1 MGRVIFLVIFLSVQL
16 LPLKFNLGSAQ
27 EKTMHIK
34 IDIGGKEFF
43 ATLNDSEAS
52 RDFASM
58 MPLTLQLEDYAGAEK
73 ISDLPARLSTAGSPD
88 GSSAVK
94 GDLCLYAPWGNLALF
109 YKSQRYAP
117 GLIKLGQLDNP
128 ARFPFNEKTLSATFE
143 KADQGL

>member
-1 MGRVIFLVIFLSVQL
+1 MGRVIFLVLLLSVQL
-16 LPLKFNLGSAQ
+16 LPLTCNVASAQ

-34 IDIGGKEFF
+34 IDIGGKAFF

-58 MPLTLQLEDYAGAEK
+58 MPVTLQLKDYAGAEK
-73 ISDLPARLSTAGSPD
+73 ISDLPSRLSTAGSPN

-109 YKSQRYAP
+109 YKSQSYAP
-117 GLIKLGQLDNP
+117 GLVKLGQLDNP
-128 ARFPFNEKTLSATFE
+128 ESFPFNEKTLSATFE
-143 KADQGL
+143 LAD